1 MMIVSNDIR
10 NTMASLPRYEQ
21 NEVWRVWWFQLGPI
35 FPQLLVLWVTNE
47 SEGNI
52 VFINIVMSFPFQ
64 AIILHE
70 LLVFKGVDAD

>member
-1 MMIVSNDIR
+1 MFYQIYYVSKNVG
-10 NTMASLPRYEQ
+10 M
-21 NEVWRVWWFQLGPI
+21 
-35 FPQLLVLWVTNE
+35 FPQLLVLWVKSE

-52 VFINIVMSFPFQ
+52 LIINIVMSFPFQ